1 MQGGRLP
8 KLEIAN
14 VLLLMYGYLRDY
26 TTFLKLGMYFGIDE
40 GNAYRWTV
48 WAESVLSEYMTEDF
62 DITKLN
68 KNKEYIVDVMEC
80 AVERP
85 KVQEIQREYYSGKK
99 KKHTI
104 KIQLIIEEDTKENCI
119 CSL

>member
-1 MQGGRLP
+1 MKFKRATGVKREVFEFQVAILEEVQKKKHMQGGRPP

-62 DITKLN
+62 DYNET
-68 KNKEYIVDVMEC
+68 
-80 AVERP
+80 
-85 KVQEIQREYYSGKK
+85 
-99 KKHTI
+99 
-104 KIQLIIEEDTKENCI
+104 
-119 CSL
+119 